1 MSRNRSFRRKIIY
14 GTAIALLSFPLFYLG
29 QPAAPNEQG
38 GKLAQMRRENNLAQA
53 NLGDIDPASETMKL
67 VTLGLRPVAWV
78 ALMERANTYKKKE
91 DWDGLAVT
99 LNQLTKLDPNVIQIW
114 EFQAHNLSYNVSVEF
129 DDYRHRY
136 LWVKKGIDFL
146 MLGTRYNRNEPRLD
160 WNIGWYLGHKIGK
173 SDEQKQFRRLF
184 RMDEDFHRSLQ
195 EEGEVSVEQPDTQG
209 PDGRPDN
216 WLVGRQW
223 YLKAENAVAQGK
235 PLRGKS
241 PLLFYADR
249 PMSRISFATAIEEEG
264 VLDEKARIAWEKA
277 GNDWR
282 QYGDRSVPHTTGHL
296 LRLNDIG
303 RLNAERDAMLKKL
316 DELTPGAR
324 GAARREA
331 SRLTEEQLQ
340 ALAVPLND
348 RTPAQHML
356 VESSLS
362 ALVVSPLEVVAK
374 ASADNQ
380 ARVRNLAERLYE
392 LQEIQI
398 AHTNA
403 YRNQVNYDYWEM
415 RVAMEQTTT
424 AVDARRYIFDA
435 EKFMDAADP
444 ESARKSFEQSF
455 DNWAQLMEQF
465 PQLKDDITF
474 TELGK
479 EIAKYNQ
486 VLGQLD
492 LKLPRD
498 FKLREIWERH
508 VRTNNLPREQ
518 LDAKDEKP
526 SEKSPEKPGDKPAD
540 KPAAEPTEKPSDKP
554 AEKPA
559 ESPKGE
565 PTEKSADKPA
575 EQPQAEPAEKP
586 ADKPAEKSGENP
598 EPKPST
604 S

>member
-14 GTAIALLSFPLFYLG
+14 GAAIALLSFPLFYLG

-38 GKLAQMRRENNLAQA
+38 GKLAQMRRQANLAQA

-99 LNQLTKLDPNVIQIW
+99 LNQLTKLDPNVVAIW

-146 MLGTRYNRNEPRLD
+146 LLGTRYNRNEPKLD

-184 RMDEDFHRSLQ
+184 RRDEDFHRSLQ

-223 YLKAENAVAQGK
+223 YLKAESAIAQGK
-235 PLRGKS
+235 YLRGKS

-277 GNDWR
+277 GIDWR
-282 QYGDRSVPHTTGHL
+282 QYGDRSIPHSSGHN
-296 LRLNDIG
+296 LRLNDIE
-303 RLNAERDAMLKKL
+303 RLTAERESMAKKL
-316 DELTPGAR
+316 DELIPGAR
-324 GAARREA
+324 EA
-331 SRLTEEQLQ
+331 LLAEKRLRLTDEQRQ
-340 ALAVPLND
+340 SLATPFD
-348 RTPAQHML
+348 QRTPTQHMAVQSTL
-356 VESSLS
+356 ATL
-362 ALVVSPLEVVAK
+362 AVSPLELAAK
-374 ASADNQ
+374 ASAENQ
-380 ARVRNLAERLYE
+380 ARARNLAERLYE
-392 LQEIQI
+392 LEEIQL
-398 AHTNA
+398 AHTVA
-403 YRNQVNYDYWEM
+403 YRNQVNYPYWET
-415 RVAMEQTTT
+415 RCAMEQTTT
-424 AVDARRYIFDA
+424 AVDARRHIFEAD
-435 EKFMDAADP
+435 KFMDAADP

-455 DNWAQLMEQF
+455 DKWAQLMEQF
-465 PQLKDDITF
+465 PGFKDDITF

-479 EIAKYNQ
+479 DIARYNR

-492 LKLPRD
+492 LKMPRD
-498 FKLREIWERH
+498 FKLRAIWEQHLRK
-508 VRTNNLPREQ
+508 NNLPQEESE
-518 LDAKDEKP
+518 AKDTKEAKT
-526 SEKSPEKPGDKPAD
+526 DKPAD
-540 KPAAEPTEKPSDKP
+540 KPSDKPADKPSDKPADKSSDKPADKSPEDSGSKP

-559 ESPKGE
+559 EKPSE
-565 PTEKSADKPA
+565 KPA
-575 EQPQAEPAEKP
+575 ENSAEKPAEKP
-586 ADKPAEKSGENP
+586 
-598 EPKPST
+598 EPKPEGP
-604 S
+604 